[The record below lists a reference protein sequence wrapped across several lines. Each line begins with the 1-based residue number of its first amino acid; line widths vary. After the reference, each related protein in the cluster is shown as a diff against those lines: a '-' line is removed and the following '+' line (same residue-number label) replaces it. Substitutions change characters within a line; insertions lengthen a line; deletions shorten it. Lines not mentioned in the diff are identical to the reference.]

1 MQCVEF
7 ARRWWISQLDCY
19 LLNVP
24 RACDI
29 WTRTYV
35 KRLSDN
41 ARVAL
46 RMHANGES
54 SERPAVH
61 DFLIWKRT
69 DEQPVGHIAIVSRP
83 IPPDPVLAASVAKH
97 ERLSGAVAGLPWQVC
112 EVTDEYVCIAEQNV
126 DNNRLWAGGHYSR
139 KFALQRNPEDG
150 AWTIRDD
157 EDPMF
162 GWVRCMR
169 DEVLPTPPFVKP
181 EAARLPVDGVF
192 EGDTYTAL
200 QIFVGLDAKR
210 GAASHQTA
218 TDLCALFSVRV
229 RL

>member
-1 MQCVEF
+1 VQLRYRLQRQTHLFGHEVAGDSPPPSLPPIVTPHPPPSLQCVEF
-7 ARRWWISQLDCY
+7 ARRWWISQLDCS

-46 RMHANGES
+46 QMHANGES
-54 SERPAVH
+54 TSRPAVH
-61 DFLIWKRT
+61 DYLIWKKT
-69 DEQPVGHIAIVSRP
+69 DEQPVGHIAV
-83 IPPDPVLAASVAKH
+83 
-97 ERLSGAVAGLPWQVC
+97 VC
-112 EVTDEYVCIAEQNV
+112 EVADDYVCIAEQNV
-126 DNNRLWAGGHYSR
+126 DNNKMWAGGHYSR
-139 KFALQRNPEDG
+139 KFALQRNEENG
-150 AWTIRDD
+150 SWTIRDD

-162 GWVRCMR
+162 GWVRCLR
-169 DEVLPTPPFVKP
+169 DQVLPTPAFVKP
-181 EAARLPVDGVF
+181 AAARLPVDGVF

-210 GAASHQTA
+210 GA
-218 TDLCALFSVRV
+218 
-229 RL
+229 